1 MRCGSEGRG
10 SMDKSKHLR
19 TGSGEQALHLQTIGL
34 AVATVVIPVKRK
46 VFRAVTVVNGAI
58 VGKIG
63 LWSTV

>member
-1 MRCGSEGRG
+1 
-10 SMDKSKHLR
+10 MDKSKHLR